1 MSALYMY
8 TFMPIIFL
16 IVVTAMWLLHKVKK
30 TKFIKNKATS
40 EYEKQKYEKWEKRIE
55 ITAIVGLIVVWIL

>member
-16 IVVTAMWLLHKVKK
+16 IVVTAMWLHHKVKK
-30 TKFIKNKATS
+30 QSLLRIKQHQNTKNRNMRS
-40 EYEKQKYEKWEKRIE
+40 
-55 ITAIVGLIVVWIL
+55 